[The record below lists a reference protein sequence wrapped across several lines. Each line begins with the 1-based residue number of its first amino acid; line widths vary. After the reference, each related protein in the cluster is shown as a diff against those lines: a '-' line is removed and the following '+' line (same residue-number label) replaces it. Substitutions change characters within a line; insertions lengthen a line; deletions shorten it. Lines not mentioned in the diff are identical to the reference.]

1 MSVRCRT
8 ASPVPAFVLLM
19 QFLGSHAAVAGPPEA
34 CSLLSSSEVAKITG
48 DDAPIL
54 TNLVQPKDS
63 QCTYAAKRSPNTTAI
78 VGISLF
84 DSAAKAQER
93 LKLLGNL
100 ESYKKLLKPGDTIEA
115 DRVAGIPAVFQSV
128 HGRAT
133 MFVVK
138 GNMVVAAGVIRVW
151 SDGRME
157 PDRARSRSLLAAAV
171 GKL

>member
-1 MSVRCRT
+1 MTVQFSKT
-8 ASPVPAFVLLM
+8 FPLTAFVLLTLC
-19 QFLGSHAAVAGPPEA
+19 LGSHVAAADPPAA

-54 TNLVQPKDS
+54 TNIANPDAS

-78 VGISLF
+78 VGISRF

-93 LKLLGNL
+93 LNLLGDL
-100 ESYKKLLKPGDTIEA
+100 ESYKKLLKAGDTIEP
-115 DRVAGIPAVFQSV
+115 DRVAGMSAVFQSI

-133 MFVVK
+133 MFIVK
-138 GNMVVAAGVIRVW
+138 GSMVVSAGVVRVW
-151 SDGRME
+151 SDGKME
-157 PDRARSRSLLAAAV
+157 PDRARSRLLLAAAV

>member
-1 MSVRCRT
+1 MNVQPRKTSLVL
-8 ASPVPAFVLLM
+8 AFAFLM
-19 QFLGSHAAVAGPPEA
+19 QLLGSHAVVAGPPEA

-54 TNLVQPKDS
+54 TNIANPNDS

-78 VGISLF
+78 VGISRF

-93 LKLLGNL
+93 LKLLGDL
-100 ESYKKLLKPGDTIEA
+100 ESYKKLLKPGDTIEP
-115 DRVAGIPAVFQSV
+115 DRVAGMPAVFQSI

-133 MFVVK
+133 MFIVK
-138 GNMVVAAGVIRVW
+138 GSMVVSAGVVRVW
-151 SDGRME
+151 SDGKME
-157 PDRARSRSLLAAAV
+157 PDRVRSRSLLAAAV